1 VTVCLLFVRVSDMDA
16 SSDSAPQRRRLILLR
31 HAKSAWPPDV
41 DDHDRPLAERGRK
54 AAPLIGAY
62 IAHEM
67 LFPDLVLVSTA
78 RRAQETWR
86 LVAKSLP
93 APPPRRDVPDLY
105 AASAARMAD
114 ILAKADPAIRT
125 ILLVGHNPGLEDF
138 AQGLVGMGN
147 SDARRRMSEKFS
159 TGGLAVIAFE
169 ADSWKDISPGHG
181 MLERFVTPRMLA

>member
-1 VTVCLLFVRVSDMDA
+1 M
-16 SSDSAPQRRRLILLR
+16 
-31 HAKSAWPPDV
+31 
-41 DDHDRPLAERGRK
+41 
-54 AAPLIGAY
+54 AAGGE
-62 IAHEM
+62 IAAC
-67 LFPDLVLVSTA
+67 S
-78 RRAQETWR
+78 
-86 LVAKSLP
+86 
-93 APPPRRDVPDLY
+93 
-105 AASAARMAD
+105 ASAARRARS
-114 ILAKADPAIRT
+114 ICSLGCPHGRHPAIRT